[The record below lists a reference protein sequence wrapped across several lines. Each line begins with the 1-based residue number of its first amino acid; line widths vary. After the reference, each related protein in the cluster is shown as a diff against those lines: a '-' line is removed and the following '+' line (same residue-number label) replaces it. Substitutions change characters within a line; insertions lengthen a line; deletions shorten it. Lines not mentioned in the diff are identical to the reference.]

1 MCLYLK
7 KNSLHFKIQTS
18 RYIRIHVESKIQPNV
33 VTFYFNFR
41 MKMSNYMTKLIFP
54 KPISTDYKP
63 TFYISGR
70 WEKHFWHSNGDFHD
84 HYILERERE
93 RGGGYHSHKSCP
105 HCYIGVNC
113 RSLRWLVH
121 GVGEREFDWVLQGGV
136 MRW

>member
-1 MCLYLK
+1 MCLYFL

-70 WEKHFWHSNGDFHD
+70 
-84 HYILERERE
+84 
-93 RGGGYHSHKSCP
+93 
-105 HCYIGVNC
+105 
-113 RSLRWLVH
+113 
-121 GVGEREFDWVLQGGV
+121 
-136 MRW
+136 